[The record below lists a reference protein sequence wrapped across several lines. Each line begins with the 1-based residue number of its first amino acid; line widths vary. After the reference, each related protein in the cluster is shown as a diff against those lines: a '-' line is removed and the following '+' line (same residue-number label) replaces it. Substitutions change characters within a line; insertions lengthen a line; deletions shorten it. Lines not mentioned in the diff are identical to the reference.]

1 MKGDILIPKEVAQG
15 LGKLDQYS
23 LGYFFKRLLHSA
35 GYAESSPDS
44 RDSGLAGAYA
54 FTVLEPLLKSVN
66 GFGEEGPEGN
76 TPEKR
81 RQE

>member
-23 LGYFFKRLLHSA
+23 LGYFFKRLLHSV
-35 GYAESSPDS
+35 GYAECGTDL
-44 RDSGLAGAYA
+44 RDSSLAGFHA

-66 GFGEEGPEGN
+66 GSGEDGPEEQTGEE
-76 TPEKR
+76 
-81 RQE
+81 